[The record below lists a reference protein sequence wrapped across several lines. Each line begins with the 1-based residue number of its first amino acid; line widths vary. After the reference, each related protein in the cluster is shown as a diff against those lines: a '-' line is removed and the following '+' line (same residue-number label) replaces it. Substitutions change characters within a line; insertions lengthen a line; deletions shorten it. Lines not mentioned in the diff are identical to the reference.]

1 MEKHTYY
8 IFSLILALNIACT
21 GTTNRENKTNETK
34 EESRAQT
41 KIVDLTHEFSEETVY
56 WVTARQFDLDTVFQ
70 GYTEKGYY
78 YSAYD
83 FTTAEHG
90 GTHIDAPIHFAV
102 NTQSV
107 DQIPLERLI
116 GDAIKIDVSD
126 KALQGPD
133 YLISVQDLKD
143 WERTEKMSIPE
154 AAIVLL
160 QTGHSKFYK
169 DKKKYLG
176 TDKRGE
182 EAVKELHFPGLSPE
196 AAKWLVEHRNINAI
210 GIDTPSIDYGQS
222 EYFQSHIILLSQNIP
237 VFENLMNLDQL
248 PTKNFEIIALP
259 MKIKNGSGGPLRII
273 ARFAP

>member
-222 EYFQSHIILLSQNIP
+222 EYFQSHVILLSQNIP